1 MRRARLIALALLLC
15 ILAQAVWAGGAEHSG
30 VSMDGSW
37 RTFGTVTEYP
47 EIFGMGR
54 DAEMESRVRVRL
66 TPADAGAVYWE
77 VAWEAALLWRDHGG
91 APGSTLGGSTA
102 GAYRVSDPDE
112 TVLPRHPVG
121 TENVYVLQNLDRASV
136 RVEAGPA
143 DFTIGRQ
150 AIAFGAAHVVNPTDV
165 LAPRAFT
172 TLAAEERRGVD
183 AARVRYATGPMSGFD
198 AGVVLGPDADMREG
212 AAFLRYHANSGGAD
226 VTGTLMEFRENL
238 LVGVDMARSLGGA
251 SVWVEAAH
259 VHAGAAGGTRT
270 PEHDYSAYSVGAD
283 YALADGLYGSLEY
296 HMNGAGGGEPGAYL
310 LRVGQTAYT
319 EAGVYLLGRHY
330 LAPMLTYE
338 VTGLV
343 QAGVQ
348 AVVNLGDRS
357 ALLAPSVE
365 YNAATDVYLG
375 LGCFMGVGHEPSAA
389 GVLQSEFG
397 TYPDVWYA
405 SASLYF

>member
-1 MRRARLIALALLLC
+1 
-15 ILAQAVWAGGAEHSG
+15 VNVG
-30 VSMDGSW
+30 GSW
-37 RTFGTVTEYP
+37 RTFGLFTDYP
-47 EIFGMGR
+47 DVFGMGR
-54 DAEMESRVRVRL
+54 DADMESRVRVRL

-121 TENVYVLQNLDRASV
+121 TERVYVLQNLDRASV

-143 DFTIGRQ
+143 DITLGRQ

-183 AARVRYATGPMSGFD
+183 AARVRYATGTMSGFD
-198 AGVVLGPDADMREG
+198 AGVVLGPDADKREN
-212 AAFLRYHANSGGAD
+212 AAFVRYHANAGGAD
-226 VTGTLMEFRENL
+226 VTGTLMQFRENL

-375 LGCFMGVGHEPSAA
+375 LGCFMGVGREPSAA